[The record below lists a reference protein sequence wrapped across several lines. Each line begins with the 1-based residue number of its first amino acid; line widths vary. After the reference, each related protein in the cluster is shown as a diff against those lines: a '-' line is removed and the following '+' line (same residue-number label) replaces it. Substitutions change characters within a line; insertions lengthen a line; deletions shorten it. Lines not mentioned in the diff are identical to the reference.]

1 MKIQAEDE
9 AARAM
14 DWLAQL
20 REEDGTEPSS
30 DADGKA
36 TADAAPTAEAVPPVP
51 VPRAAAE
58 PKPAEQLA
66 AEPKPAEQLAAEP
79 KPAAPQAAGSLSAA
93 PPPAEPKP
101 AAPQAAGSLSA
112 APPAA
117 APKSTAPKSTAQLHA
132 APLAVEPLAP
142 VTAEPHS
149 VDPQSAEPQPG
160 EPVAVKLRPA
170 VSLAAEPAGAGPQ
183 PHQPVVAEPPPAV
196 SLAAEPV
203 GAEQSFEPLAAE
215 PLASL
220 PPVPSAAEPLAP
232 LPPVPV
238 PRAADVAPVA
248 AWASAAWAT
257 AAAPAAAAPAAP
269 VPPTSL
275 PARRTRLRTSVEIT
289 ERSAIGDELRIPIAW
304 CEMGSCISH
313 HEDPDALGEADIR
326 ARAVAEGW
334 RVDALGRLA
343 CPKCQ
348 QSDAWFWTAHPVAP
362 WDRETAVARTTLM
375 AAVVREHAAFTDATE
390 RDRGVIPE
398 ARPAVGVSVAR
409 GRHREHPGRLPRGP
423 AEESR
428 ESHYT
433 V

>member
-1 MKIQAEDE
+1 MKIQAED
-9 AARAM
+9 AVARAM

-30 DADGKA
+30 DADGKP
-36 TADAAPTAEAVPPVP
+36 TAGAAPPADAVPPVP

-58 PKPAEQLA
+58 PQPAE
-66 AEPKPAEQLAAEP
+66 
-79 KPAAPQAAGSLSAA
+79 PQAAGSLFAA
-93 PPPAEPKP
+93 PLAVKPKSAEPLD
-101 AAPQAAGSLSA
+101 AEPQAAESLSA
-112 APPAA
+112 APLAA
-117 APKSTAPKSTAQLHA
+117 EPKSAEPLDAEPPRA
-132 APLAVEPLAP
+132 APLAVKPLAS
-142 VTAEPHS
+142 VTT
-149 VDPQSAEPQPG
+149 EPQPE
-160 EPVAVKLRPA
+160 EPVA
-170 VSLAAEPAGAGPQ
+170 AEL
-183 PHQPVVAEPPPAV
+183 PPAV
-196 SLAAEPV
+196 SLVAEPV
-203 GAEQSFEPLAAE
+203 GAEPQSFDPLTAE
-215 PLASL
+215 PLAPL
-220 PPVPSAAEPLAP
+220 PPVPSAAEPLTP

-238 PRAADVAPVA
+238 PRAADVPPVA

-257 AAAPAAAAPAAP
+257 AAAPAAA
-269 VPPTSL
+269 VPPASL
-275 PARRTRLRTSVEIT
+275 PGRRTRLRTSVKIT

-313 HEDPDALGEADIR
+313 HEDPAALGEADIR

-348 QSDAWFWTAHPVAP
+348 QSDAWFWTAQPVAP

-390 RDRGVIPE
+390 RERGVIPD
-398 ARPAVGVSVAR
+398 ARPAVGVSMAR

-423 AEESR
+423 VEESR

>member
-1 MKIQAEDE
+1 MKIQAED
-9 AARAM
+9 AVARAM

-30 DADGKA
+30 DGDGKPP
-36 TADAAPTAEAVPPVP
+36 ADAAPPADAVPPVP

-58 PKPAEQLA
+58 PKPAEPQAAESLSAAPLA
-66 AEPKPAEQLAAEP
+66 AEPKPAEPLDAEP
-79 KPAAPQAAGSLSAA
+79 P
-93 PPPAEPKP
+93 
-101 AAPQAAGSLSA
+101 
-112 APPAA
+112 
-117 APKSTAPKSTAQLHA
+117 HA
-132 APLAVEPLAP
+132 APLAVKPLAS
-142 VTAEPHS
+142 VTT
-149 VDPQSAEPQPG
+149 EPQPE
-160 EPVAVKLRPA
+160 EPVA
-170 VSLAAEPAGAGPQ
+170 AEL
-183 PHQPVVAEPPPAV
+183 PPAV
-196 SLAAEPV
+196 SLVAKPV
-203 GAEQSFEPLAAE
+203 GAEPQPHEPVAAELPPAVSLVAGPVGAEPQPHEPVAAE
-215 PLASL
+215 PLA
-220 PPVPSAAEPLAP
+220 PVPSAAEPLTP

-238 PRAADVAPVA
+238 PRAADVPPVA

-257 AAAPAAAAPAAP
+257 AAAPAAA
-269 VPPTSL
+269 VPPASL
-275 PARRTRLRTSVEIT
+275 PGRRTRLRTSVEIT

-313 HEDPDALGEADIR
+313 HEDPAALGEADIR

-390 RDRGVIPE
+390 RERGVIPD
-398 ARPAVGVSVAR
+398 ARPAVGVSMAR

-423 AEESR
+423 VEESR

>member
-1 MKIQAEDE
+1 MKIQAED
-9 AARAM
+9 AVARAM

-30 DADGKA
+30 DADGKPA
-36 TADAAPTAEAVPPVP
+36 ADAAPPADAVPPVP

-58 PKPAEQLA
+58 PKPAE
-66 AEPKPAEQLAAEP
+66 
-79 KPAAPQAAGSLSAA
+79 PQAAGSLFAA
-93 PPPAEPKP
+93 PLAAEPKSAEP
-101 AAPQAAGSLSA
+101 LDAEPQAAESLSA
-112 APPAA
+112 APLAA
-117 APKSTAPKSTAQLHA
+117 EPKSAEPLDAEPPHA
-132 APLAVEPLAP
+132 APLAVKPLAS
-142 VTAEPHS
+142 VTT
-149 VDPQSAEPQPG
+149 EPQPE
-160 EPVAVKLRPA
+160 EPVA
-170 VSLAAEPAGAGPQ
+170 AEL
-183 PHQPVVAEPPPAV
+183 PPAV
-196 SLAAEPV
+196 SLVAEPV
-203 GAEQSFEPLAAE
+203 GAEPESHEPVAAELPPAVSLVAEPQSFDPLTAE
-215 PLASL
+215 SLAPL
-220 PPVPSAAEPLAP
+220 PPVPSAAEPLTP

-238 PRAADVAPVA
+238 PRAADVPPVA

-257 AAAPAAAAPAAP
+257 AAAPAAA
-269 VPPTSL
+269 VPPASL
-275 PARRTRLRTSVEIT
+275 PGRRTRLRTSVEIT

-313 HEDPDALGEADIR
+313 HEDPAALGEADIR

-348 QSDAWFWTAHPVAP
+348 QSDAWFWTAQPVAP

-390 RDRGVIPE
+390 RERGVIPD
-398 ARPAVGVSVAR
+398 ARPAVGVSMAR

-423 AEESR
+423 VEESR

>member
-1 MKIQAEDE
+1 MKIQAED
-9 AARAM
+9 AVARAM

-20 REEDGTEPSS
+20 REEDGTEPSG
-30 DADGKA
+30 DRDGKPA
-36 TADAAPTAEAVPPVP
+36 AGAASSADAVPPVP

-58 PKPAEQLA
+58 PKPAE
-66 AEPKPAEQLAAEP
+66 
-79 KPAAPQAAGSLSAA
+79 PQAAGSLFAA
-93 PPPAEPKP
+93 PLAAEPK
-101 AAPQAAGSLSA
+101 SA
-112 APPAA
+112 EPLDAEPP
-117 APKSTAPKSTAQLHA
+117 HA
-132 APLAVEPLAP
+132 APLAVKPLAS
-142 VTAEPHS
+142 VTT
-149 VDPQSAEPQPG
+149 EPQPE
-160 EPVAVKLRPA
+160 EPVA
-170 VSLAAEPAGAGPQ
+170 AEL
-183 PHQPVVAEPPPAV
+183 PPAV
-196 SLAAEPV
+196 SLVAEQVGAEPQPHEPVAAELPPAVSLVAEPV
-203 GAEQSFEPLAAE
+203 GAEPQSFDPLTAE
-215 PLASL
+215 PLAPL
-220 PPVPSAAEPLAP
+220 PPVPSAAEPLTP

-238 PRAADVAPVA
+238 PRAADVPPVA

-257 AAAPAAAAPAAP
+257 AAAPAAA
-269 VPPTSL
+269 VPPASL
-275 PARRTRLRTSVEIT
+275 PGRRTRLRTSVEIT

-313 HEDPDALGEADIR
+313 HEDPAALGEADIR

-390 RDRGVIPE
+390 RERGVIPD
-398 ARPAVGVSVAR
+398 ARPAVGVSMAR

>member
-1 MKIQAEDE
+1 MKIQAED
-9 AARAM
+9 AVARAM

-30 DADGKA
+30 DADGKP
-36 TADAAPTAEAVPPVP
+36 TAGAAPPADAVPPVP

-58 PKPAEQLA
+58 PKPAE
-66 AEPKPAEQLAAEP
+66 
-79 KPAAPQAAGSLSAA
+79 PQAAGSLSAA
-93 PPPAEPKP
+93 PLAAEPK
-101 AAPQAAGSLSA
+101 SA
-112 APPAA
+112 EPLDAEPPR
-117 APKSTAPKSTAQLHA
+117 A
-132 APLAVEPLAP
+132 APLAVKPLAS
-142 VTAEPHS
+142 VTT
-149 VDPQSAEPQPG
+149 EPQPE
-160 EPVAVKLRPA
+160 EPVA
-170 VSLAAEPAGAGPQ
+170 AEL
-183 PHQPVVAEPPPAV
+183 PPAV
-196 SLAAEPV
+196 SLVAEPV
-203 GAEQSFEPLAAE
+203 GAEPQSFDPLTAELPPAVSLVAEPVGAELQSFDPLTAE
-215 PLASL
+215 PLAPL
-220 PPVPSAAEPLAP
+220 PPVPSAAEPLTP

-238 PRAADVAPVA
+238 PRAADVPPVA

-257 AAAPAAAAPAAP
+257 AAAPAAA
-269 VPPTSL
+269 VPPASL
-275 PARRTRLRTSVEIT
+275 PGRRTRLRTSVEIT

-313 HEDPDALGEADIR
+313 HEDPAALGEADIR

-348 QSDAWFWTAHPVAP
+348 QSDAWFWTAQPVAP

-390 RDRGVIPE
+390 RERGVIPD
-398 ARPAVGVSVAR
+398 ARPAVGVSMAR

-423 AEESR
+423 VEESR

>member
-1 MKIQAEDE
+1 MKIQAED
-9 AARAM
+9 AVARAM

-30 DADGKA
+30 DGDGKPP
-36 TADAAPTAEAVPPVP
+36 ADAAPHADAVPPVP

-58 PKPAEQLA
+58 PKPAEPQAAESLSAAPLA
-66 AEPKPAEQLAAEP
+66 AEPKPAEPLDAEP
-79 KPAAPQAAGSLSAA
+79 P
-93 PPPAEPKP
+93 
-101 AAPQAAGSLSA
+101 
-112 APPAA
+112 
-117 APKSTAPKSTAQLHA
+117 HA
-132 APLAVEPLAP
+132 APLAVKPLA
-142 VTAEPHS
+142 
-149 VDPQSAEPQPG
+149 SATTEPQPE
-160 EPVAVKLRPA
+160 EPVAAELPHA
-170 VSLAAEPAGAGPQ
+170 VSL
-183 PHQPVVAEPPPAV
+183 VAEPVAAELPHAV
-196 SLAAEPV
+196 SLVAEPV
-203 GAEQSFEPLAAE
+203 GAEPQPHEPVAAELPPAVSLVAEPVGAEPQSFDPLTAE
-215 PLASL
+215 PLA
-220 PPVPSAAEPLAP
+220 PVPSAAEPLTP

-238 PRAADVAPVA
+238 PRAADVPPVA

-257 AAAPAAAAPAAP
+257 AAAPAAA
-269 VPPTSL
+269 VPPASL
-275 PARRTRLRTSVEIT
+275 PGRRTRLRTSVEIT

-313 HEDPDALGEADIR
+313 HEDPAALGEADIR

-390 RDRGVIPE
+390 RERGVIPD
-398 ARPAVGVSVAR
+398 ARPAVGVSMAR

-423 AEESR
+423 VEESR

>member
-1 MKIQAEDE
+1 MKIQAED
-9 AARAM
+9 AVARAM

-30 DADGKA
+30 DADGKLA
-36 TADAAPTAEAVPPVP
+36 ADAAPPADAMPPVP

-58 PKPAEQLA
+58 PKPAEPQAAESLFAAPLA
-66 AEPKPAEQLAAEP
+66 AAPKPAEPLDAEP
-79 KPAAPQAAGSLSAA
+79 PR
-93 PPPAEPKP
+93 
-101 AAPQAAGSLSA
+101 
-112 APPAA
+112 
-117 APKSTAPKSTAQLHA
+117 A
-132 APLAVEPLAP
+132 APLAVKPLAS
-142 VTAEPHS
+142 VTT
-149 VDPQSAEPQPG
+149 EPQP
-160 EPVAVKLRPA
+160 EKPVA
-170 VSLAAEPAGAGPQ
+170 AEL
-183 PHQPVVAEPPPAV
+183 PPAV
-196 SLAAEPV
+196 SLVAEPV
-203 GAEQSFEPLAAE
+203 GAEPQPHEPVAAELPPAVSLVAEPVGAEPPSFDPLTAE
-215 PLASL
+215 PLA
-220 PPVPSAAEPLAP
+220 PVPSAAEPLTP

-238 PRAADVAPVA
+238 PRAADVPPVA

-257 AAAPAAAAPAAP
+257 AAAPAAA
-269 VPPTSL
+269 VPPASL
-275 PARRTRLRTSVEIT
+275 PGRRTRLRTSVEIT

-313 HEDPDALGEADIR
+313 HEDPAALGEADIR

-362 WDRETAVARTTLM
+362 WDRDTAVARTTLM

-390 RDRGVIPE
+390 RERGVIPD
-398 ARPAVGVSVAR
+398 ARPAVGVSMAR

>member
-1 MKIQAEDE
+1 MKIQAED
-9 AARAM
+9 AVARAM

-30 DADGKA
+30 DADGKP
-36 TADAAPTAEAVPPVP
+36 TAGAAPPADAVPPVP

-58 PKPAEQLA
+58 PKPAE
-66 AEPKPAEQLAAEP
+66 
-79 KPAAPQAAGSLSAA
+79 PQAAGSLFAA
-93 PPPAEPKP
+93 PLAAEPK
-101 AAPQAAGSLSA
+101 SA
-112 APPAA
+112 EPLDAEPPR
-117 APKSTAPKSTAQLHA
+117 A
-132 APLAVEPLAP
+132 APLAVKPLAS
-142 VTAEPHS
+142 VTT
-149 VDPQSAEPQPG
+149 EPQPE
-160 EPVAVKLRPA
+160 EPVA
-170 VSLAAEPAGAGPQ
+170 AEL
-183 PHQPVVAEPPPAV
+183 PPAV
-196 SLAAEPV
+196 SLVAEPV
-203 GAEQSFEPLAAE
+203 GAEPQSFDPLTAE
-215 PLASL
+215 PLAPL
-220 PPVPSAAEPLAP
+220 PPVPSAAEPLTP

-238 PRAADVAPVA
+238 PRAADVPPVA

-257 AAAPAAAAPAAP
+257 AAAPAAA
-269 VPPTSL
+269 VPPASL
-275 PARRTRLRTSVEIT
+275 PGRRTRLRTSVEIT

-313 HEDPDALGEADIR
+313 HEDPAALGEADIR

-348 QSDAWFWTAHPVAP
+348 QSDAWFWTAQPVAP

-390 RDRGVIPE
+390 RERGVIPD
-398 ARPAVGVSVAR
+398 ARPAVGVSMAR

-423 AEESR
+423 VEESR

>member
-1 MKIQAEDE
+1 MKIQAED
-9 AARAM
+9 AVARAM

-30 DADGKA
+30 GADGKPA
-36 TADAAPTAEAVPPVP
+36 ADAAPPADAVPPVP

-58 PKPAEQLA
+58 PQPAE
-66 AEPKPAEQLAAEP
+66 
-79 KPAAPQAAGSLSAA
+79 PQAAGSLFAA
-93 PPPAEPKP
+93 PLAVKPKSAEPLD
-101 AAPQAAGSLSA
+101 AEPQAAESLSA
-112 APPAA
+112 APLAA
-117 APKSTAPKSTAQLHA
+117 EPKSAEPLDAEPPHA
-132 APLAVEPLAP
+132 APLAIKPLAS
-142 VTAEPHS
+142 VTT
-149 VDPQSAEPQPG
+149 EPQPE
-160 EPVAVKLRPA
+160 EPVA
-170 VSLAAEPAGAGPQ
+170 AEL
-183 PHQPVVAEPPPAV
+183 PPAV
-196 SLAAEPV
+196 SLVAEPV
-203 GAEQSFEPLAAE
+203 GAEPQSFDPLTAE
-215 PLASL
+215 PLAPL
-220 PPVPSAAEPLAP
+220 PPVPSAAEPLTP

-238 PRAADVAPVA
+238 PRAADVPPVA

-257 AAAPAAAAPAAP
+257 AAAPAAA
-269 VPPTSL
+269 VPPASL
-275 PARRTRLRTSVEIT
+275 PGRRTRLRTSVEIT

-313 HEDPDALGEADIR
+313 HEDPAALGEADIR

-348 QSDAWFWTAHPVAP
+348 QSDAWFWTAQPVAP

-390 RDRGVIPE
+390 RERGVIPD
-398 ARPAVGVSVAR
+398 ARPAVGVSMAR

-423 AEESR
+423 VEESR